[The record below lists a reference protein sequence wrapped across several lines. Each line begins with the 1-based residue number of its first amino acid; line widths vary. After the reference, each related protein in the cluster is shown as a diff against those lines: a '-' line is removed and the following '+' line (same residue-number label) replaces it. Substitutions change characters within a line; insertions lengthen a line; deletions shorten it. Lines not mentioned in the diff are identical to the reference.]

1 MNWMILFNE
10 WSRWIWKDGNIYNR
24 SEWMEMNRID
34 LKGLDGSEWMY
45 INRMDLKEWKYK
57 EWISMDGNE

>member
-1 MNWMILFNE
+1 
-10 WSRWIWKDGNIYNR
+10 
-24 SEWMEMNRID
+24 MEMNRID